1 MNKLSL
7 DFQKYT
13 GRKNHQ
19 RWPYYLAIIGLFFLL
34 YAFLQGEHGLIH
46 YWKLTRE
53 KNQIQKEIT
62 QLKKEQEQL
71 KQEIDLLLKNKHY
84 IEKVAREKYK
94 MGRNGE
100 KVYVVLEETTAP

>member
-1 MNKLSL
+1 MNKLPFN
-7 DFQKYT
+7 FQKYT
-13 GRKNHQ
+13 GKKNYQ
-19 RWPYYLAIIGLFFLL
+19 RWPFYIALIGLLFLL

-53 KNQIQKEIT
+53 KNQIQTEIA
-62 QLKKEQEQL
+62 QLKKDQEQL

-100 KVYVVLEETTAP
+100 KVYVILDETEAP